1 MGRNIGR
8 YLILVMLLPCEV
20 LAAGQYFVARR
31 SVEGHGTYHLLDSQR
46 HMDVGIVPDIGNHAY
61 EFLVNGKNVFVPVPS
76 LQEAV
81 EKQTFGWGIP
91 FLAPWA
97 NRIAGDSY
105 YFEGKKYLL
114 NGDLGNFRRD
124 NFQQPIHGLL
134 VFDTRWQVVKS
145 GATDK
150 AGAWITSRLEFYK
163 YPDLMAQFPFA
174 CVYEMTYRLK
184 DGKLQCST
192 ALRNVGN
199 SDMPVMFAF
208 HPYFHVDGDRSHWV
222 VSNPARK
229 YWLLADHLTP
239 TGETK
244 PASDL
249 MGPDPLNF
257 SLDNG
262 FIDNVFSD
270 LSRDSEGL
278 AHVWVKGQ
286 TLKIAVVLDQGF
298 DFTIIYT
305 PAKSDFICIEPQ
317 IGPTNVFN
325 LTHEGKYHDLQ
336 VLKPGDSYAAAFWVV
351 PSGF

>member
-1 MGRNIGR
+1 MS
-8 YLILVMLLPCEV
+8 
-20 LAAGQYFVARR
+20 QYSVVTKT
-31 SVEGHGTYHLLDSQR
+31 VEGHSTYHLMDAQR

-61 EFLVNGKNVFVPVPS
+61 EFTVNGKSVFVPVAS
-76 LQEAV
+76 LNEAV
-81 EKQTFGWGIP
+81 QKHSFAWGIP

-97 NRIAGDSY
+97 NRIAGDAY

-114 NGDLGNFRRD
+114 NPDLGNLRRD
-124 NFQQPIHGLL
+124 NFQQAIHGLL
-134 VFDTRWQVVKS
+134 VFDSHWQVVNT
-145 GATDK
+145 GAEDAT
-150 AGAWITSRLEFYK
+150 GAWITSRMEFYK

-192 ALRNVGN
+192 IVHNV
-199 SDMPVMFAF
+199 SQSAMPVMFAF
-208 HPYFHVDGDRSHWV
+208 HPYFHVDGDRSVWV

-229 YWLLADHLTP
+229 YWLLTDKLTP

-249 MGPDPLNF
+249 MSPDPLNF
-257 SLDNG
+257 TIGGG

-270 LSRDSEGL
+270 LARDPAGL

-286 TLKIAVVLDQGF
+286 TQKIEVVFDKGF
-298 DFTIIYT
+298 DFTIVYT

-325 LTHEGKYHDLQ
+325 LTHEGKYHDLT
-336 VLKPGDSYAAAFWVV
+336 VIKPGDSYSAAFWVV
-351 PSGF
+351 PTGF